1 VSRLGRL
8 AELDGRRVVVD
19 VPATAANL
27 GAGYDCV
34 GLALDLTDRVE
45 LEALARPDAGI
56 ELKVEGEGAD
66 ELPADRSNRLVR
78 ALDAALAAAWDGDP
92 AVLGWRIRMTNR
104 IPLARGLGSSAAA
117 TIAGVVAADALTGG
131 PLDRRRML
139 EIAVGI
145 EGHPDNAAPA
155 LLGGFT
161 VSGFVVGPDGT
172 RRVEAIRFDVPAPL
186 RAVLFIPDL
195 PMATSAMRA
204 ALPETVPHA
213 DAVHNIAAVGLGVAG
228 IAAGRYDLLRA
239 VPCVRLPPAA
249 GARRGGPG
257 GGSDRGVPVRGRQ
270 HDPRVRGRPAH
281 GGPRRGGAPGTGGDA
296 GPRRAGPC
304 RGAAGCG
311 CAGGRADLTGPAAG
325 PCATPGGR
333 GLRPCLRPEPPAV
346 RARDPAPDP
355 AGPVSPRRRSR
366 APGAT
371 RPRRPLRTPRA
382 SGRRTSVARPR
393 T

>member
-8 AELDGRRVVVD
+8 AELDGRRVVVA

-45 LEALARPDAGI
+45 IEALARPDAGI
-56 ELKVEGEGAD
+56 ELTVEGEGAG

-78 ALDAALAAAWDGDP
+78 ALDATLAAAWDGDP
-92 AVLGWRIRMTNR
+92 AALGWRIRMTNR

-161 VSGFVVGPDGT
+161 VSGFIDLPDGT
-172 RRVEAIRFDVPAPL
+172 RGVEAVRFDVPAPL

-239 VPCVRLPPAA
+239 LTVDRIHEPYRASVYPQLPGLVAAARQAGAIGACMSGAGSTVLAFADDPLTVDRVAAAFRARAEAEGLGGRVHVATPQGA
-249 GARRGGPG
+249 GAR
-257 GGSDRGVPVRGRQ
+257 VVEL
-270 HDPRVRGRPAH
+270 A
-281 GGPRRGGAPGTGGDA
+281 
-296 GPRRAGPC
+296 
-304 RGAAGCG
+304 
-311 CAGGRADLTGPAAG
+311 
-325 PCATPGGR
+325 
-333 GLRPCLRPEPPAV
+333 
-346 RARDPAPDP
+346 
-355 AGPVSPRRRSR
+355 
-366 APGAT
+366 
-371 RPRRPLRTPRA
+371 
-382 SGRRTSVARPR
+382 
-393 T
+393 